1 LSLAKNIPL
10 ICAICG
16 QNKISASLRL
26 KNKFSGHRRYF
37 LFPSLSNGVA
47 LTGNSGFP
55 IISCKDDK
63 KREKQEKQHYSV
75 RFLAKTKKNM

>member
-1 LSLAKNIPL
+1 LLTLAKNIPL

-16 QNKISASLRL
+16 QNKKSASLRL

-37 LFPSLSNGVA
+37 LFPNPGNGVA

-63 KREKQEKQHYSV
+63 KRKNAEKK
-75 RFLAKTKKNM
+75 A